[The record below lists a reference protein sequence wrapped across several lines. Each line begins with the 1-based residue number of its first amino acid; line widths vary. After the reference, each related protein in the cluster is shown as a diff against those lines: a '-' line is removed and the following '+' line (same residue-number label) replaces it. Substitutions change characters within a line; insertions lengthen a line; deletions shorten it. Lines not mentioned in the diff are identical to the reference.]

1 MGIPD
6 YSHDG
11 GRRFYCIYNGNK
23 YYLACH
29 NFYSNDK
36 FDNDSTLLMV
46 HKIHKFYGENFSY
59 EYFSNEFC
67 LYYKDDRDGMKN
79 WMLYIH
85 KQSNNDYYTPMF
97 HRTKCSKFIFENVGD
112 GFVLIKETYFNVYLY
127 MNEAKK
133 RDINSFYV
141 GTTPER
147 NKATKFKY
155 FDIN

>member
-1 MGIPD
+1 MGIID
-6 YSHDG
+6 YSQDG

-29 NFYSNDK
+29 KFYSKDK

-46 HKIHKFYGENFSY
+46 HNNPKFYGENFSY

-79 WMLYIH
+79 WMLYIY
-85 KQSNNDYYTPMF
+85 KQSNNDNYTPMF
-97 HRTKCSKFIFENVGD
+97 HRTKCSKFIFENVDD
-112 GFVLIKETYFNVYLY
+112 GFLIIKETYFNVYLY
-127 MNEAKK
+127 MNEANK

-141 GTTPER
+141 EATPER
-147 NKATKFKY
+147 DKATKFKY
-155 FDIN
+155 LDIN